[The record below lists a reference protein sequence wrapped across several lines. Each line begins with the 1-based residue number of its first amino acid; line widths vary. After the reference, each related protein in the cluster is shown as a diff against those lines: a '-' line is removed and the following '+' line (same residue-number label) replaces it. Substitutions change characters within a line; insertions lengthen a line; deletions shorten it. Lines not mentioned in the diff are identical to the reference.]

1 MALKSDLL
9 NYRAALE
16 MSVCTDQP
24 GQGREQG
31 NQLP

>member
-9 NYRAALE
+9 NYRAALK
-16 MSVCTDQP
+16 MSVRPDQP